1 MRKAI
6 HFVNDSKGIQLLA
19 NFKHQEIL
27 QLLSEHPMTQ
37 TNLSRTLGITKS
49 AIAYH
54 LKKLMQANLIYIKR
68 VEVEK
73 HGIQQ
78 KFYSPIANFIIAPY
92 DRTPDKIKR
101 YFIQMQ
107 IEHVIG
113 ILATLQCV
121 RAHFFDIDSETIE
134 KLAIMLWKQLEQTC
148 KKYESYNVIETAESL
163 KIMIY
168 TDAIN
173 NLTKLPEW
181 KALLPISCANSIL
194 KELKMAHKNT

>member
-1 MRKAI
+1 MG
-6 HFVNDSKGIQLLA
+6 NSKDIQILA
-19 NFKHQEIL
+19 NFIRREIL

-37 TNLSRTLGITKS
+37 TELSKTLKLTKS
-49 AIAYH
+49 AIGYH

-68 VEVEK
+68 VEVES

-92 DRTPDKIKR
+92 DRTPDNIKR

-113 ILATLQCV
+113 ILAALQYV
-121 RAHFFDIDSETIE
+121 KAHFFDVNSEIIE

-148 KKYESYNVIETAESL
+148 KKYQGNNVIETAEDF
-163 KIMIY
+163 KVMIY
-168 TDAIN
+168 TDALN
-173 NLTKLPEW
+173 RLTKLPEW
-181 KALLPISCANSIL
+181 KSVLPLN
-194 KELKMAHKNT
+194 